1 MTLKQKEIFNKLVDK
16 TINEIT
22 ELSNEVSPDN
32 LKYKYKGP
40 TANTKSNIKKDK
52 RRLKSKLGEIKNE
65 TKI

>member
-40 TANTKSNIKKDK
+40 TASTKSNMKKDK
-52 RRLKSKLGEIKNE
+52 KRLKSKLGEIKNE
-65 TKI
+65 TII

>member
-1 MTLKQKEIFNKLVDK
+1 MILKQKEILNKLVDK
-16 TINEIT
+16 NIKEIT
-22 ELSNEVSPDN
+22 ESNNEVSPDN